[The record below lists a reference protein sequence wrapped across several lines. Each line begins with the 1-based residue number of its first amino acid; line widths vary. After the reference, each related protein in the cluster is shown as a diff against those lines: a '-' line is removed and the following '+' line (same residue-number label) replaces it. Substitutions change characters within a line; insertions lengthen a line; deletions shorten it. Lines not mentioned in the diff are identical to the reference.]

1 MIVFRLLWRFIV
13 ITVGY
18 LAAAA
23 AAAAFAAASQVLSH
37 LPPEFRDAAEI
48 WRSFGPLADFG
59 AFLVAYAIVL
69 SVSFVP
75 GILLALV
82 SEIIGL
88 RSLGYYLVAGGLI
101 GLWAARPPIGGIAAQ
116 PFAPALAAGF
126 VGGFVYWLIAGRGA
140 GRSRPASA
148 APSGQGPVPDPR
160 RTGPH
165 ATPPPSPPP
174 AHRRPAS
181 AVPSIAPSHPGPR
194 RPPPPSAPPRPP
206 VVDRK
211 SR

>member
-1 MIVFRLLWRFIV
+1 MIVFRLLWRLIV

-18 LAAAA
+18 LAAV
-23 AAAAFAAASQVLSH
+23 SQVLSH

-101 GLWAARPPIGGIAAQ
+101 GLWAARPPLGIIAAQ

-140 GRSRPASA
+140 GRSQPMPAA
-148 APSGQGPVPDPR
+148 TSGQGPVPEPR
-160 RTGPH
+160 RTGGPH
-165 ATPPPSPPP
+165 SAPPPSPSPSP
-174 AHRRPAS
+174 RRPAS
-181 AVPSIAPSHPGPR
+181 AVPSIAPPHTGPR
-194 RPPPPSAPPRPP
+194 RPPPPPSTPPRPP